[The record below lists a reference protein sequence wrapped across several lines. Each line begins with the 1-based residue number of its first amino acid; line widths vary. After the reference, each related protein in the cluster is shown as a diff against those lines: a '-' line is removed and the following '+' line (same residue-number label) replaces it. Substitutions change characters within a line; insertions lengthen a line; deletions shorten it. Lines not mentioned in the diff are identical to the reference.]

1 MTVTMHNFS
10 AWRRLF
16 AVKDLSGGS
25 SLTLPQKTPGWLRAQ
40 AKNLCDDRRGNIAV
54 IFALA
59 LLPILS
65 ATGAAVDIT
74 RALQVKARL
83 SSALDAAG
91 LAAGKKIDSDDA
103 TIIATAQAYFDA
115 NYPADALGVPGHLE
129 VNITQNT
136 IQLQVSADVDTTIM
150 RIMGFD
156 EITVGANTEIT
167 RAITGLEVALALDN
181 TGSMSGT
188 KLANLKTASH
198 NLLTILF
205 GEETR
210 PEFLKVSLVPFAAG
224 VNVGPNFNTEWLDM
238 AGTSSIH
245 SENFTTGT
253 NLWTLFNNANLV
265 NRDWNGCV
273 MERPG
278 GLDELDTPPTP
289 GSPDTYFVPWLAPDE
304 IGTATSNASGY
315 SNSYL
320 ADGSFSA
327 GTTNS
332 TKQKSTAKYVNASV
346 SSTSR
351 GPAYNCANTQIV
363 TELTND
369 KLLLDSKID
378 AMVADY
384 MTHIPV
390 GLAWAWRTLS
400 PGAPYMEGA
409 LYDDE
414 DTIKALVLMTDG
426 DNTLQSASGHNRSTF
441 SAYGYLEKMRLGTN
455 SASTGVTRLNEKT
468 ARMCTNIKA
477 AGIRLYTIAFQVTA
491 TTTLNLLRDCATS
504 PDMAFSSSDGAALN
518 TAFTTIATELAS
530 LRISR

>member
-1 MTVTMHNFS
+1 MMQNTS
-10 AWRRLF
+10 AWRRLS
-16 AVKDLSGGS
+16 AAKDLSGGAS
-25 SLTLPQKTPGWLRAQ
+25 PTASQKKAVGALARVR
-40 AKNLCDDRRGNIAV
+40 NLCDDKRGNVAV

-115 NYPADALGVPGHLE
+115 NYPAEALGVPGTLL
-129 VNITQNT
+129 VDISQNT
-136 IQLQVSADVDTTIM
+136 IQLRVSADVDTTIM

-156 EITVGANTEIT
+156 EITVAAKTEIS

-181 TGSMSGT
+181 TGSMDGT

-198 NLLTILF
+198 DLLNILF

-210 PEFLKVSLVPFAAG
+210 PTYLKVSLVPFAAG
-224 VNVGPNFNTEWLDM
+224 VNVGPNFNPEWLDM

-245 SENFTTGT
+245 SENFTAGT

-265 NRDWNGCV
+265 NRDWNGCL

-289 GSPDTYFVPWLAPDE
+289 GNPDTYFVPWLAPDE

-315 SNSYL
+315 ANSYL
-320 ADGSFSA
+320 ADGSFPS
-327 GTTNS
+327 GTSNAVR
-332 TKQKSTAKYVNASV
+332 QRSTAKYVNATV
-346 SSTSR
+346 SLTSR
-351 GPAYNCANTQIV
+351 GPDYNCRNTQIL
-363 TELTND
+363 TPLTND
-369 KLLLDSKID
+369 KRLLETKID
-378 AMVADY
+378 EMVAAY
-384 MTHIPV
+384 LTHIPI
-390 GLAWAWRTLS
+390 GLAWGWRTLS

-409 LYDDE
+409 LYSDE

-426 DNTLQSASGHNRSTF
+426 ENTISSTSGHNRSTF
-441 SAYGYLEKMRLGTN
+441 TAYGFLEKMRLGTN
-455 SASTGVTRLNEKT
+455 NPTTAVDRLDEKT
-468 ARMCTNIKA
+468 ARLCTNIKA
-477 AGIRLYTIAFQVTA
+477 TGIRLYTIAFQVSDPSTI
-491 TTTLNLLRDCATS
+491 NLLRNCASS
-504 PDMAFSSSDGAALN
+504 PDMFFASSSGGALN
-518 TAFTTIATELAS
+518 AAFRTIATELAS

>member
-1 MTVTMHNFS
+1 MTKHNFS

-16 AVKDLSGGS
+16 AEKDLSGGV
-25 SLTLPQKTPGWLRAQ
+25 SLTPPQKRFGGLRAQ

-54 IFALA
+54 IFALS

-115 NYPADALGVPGHLE
+115 NYPEDALGVPGNLE
-129 VNITQNT
+129 VNISQNS
-136 IQLQVSADVDTTIM
+136 IQLRVSADVDTTIM

-156 EITVGANTEIT
+156 EITVAANTEIS

-181 TGSMSGT
+181 TGSMGVT
-188 KLANLKTASH
+188 KMANLKTASH
-198 NLLTILF
+198 NLLNILF
-205 GEETR
+205 GEETH
-210 PEFLKVSLVPFAAG
+210 PEHLKVSLVPFAAG
-224 VNVGPNFNTEWLDM
+224 VNVGSAFNPEWLDM

-245 SENFTTGT
+245 SENFTPGT
-253 NLWTLFNNANLV
+253 NLWTLFNDANLV
-265 NRDWNGCV
+265 NRNWNGCL

-289 GSPDTYFVPWLAPDE
+289 GAPDTYFVPWLAPDE
-304 IGTATSNASGY
+304 IGTATSSATGY

-320 ADGSFSA
+320 ADGSFPT
-327 GTTNS
+327 GTSNAN
-332 TKQKSTAKYVNASV
+332 KQKSTAKYVGASV

-351 GPAYNCANTQIV
+351 GPDYNCRDTRIV
-363 TELTND
+363 TPLTND
-369 KLLLDSKID
+369 KLLLDTKIEEMY
-378 AMVADY
+378 AAY
-384 MTHIPV
+384 MTHIPI
-390 GLAWAWRTLS
+390 GLAWGWRTLS
-400 PGAPYMEGA
+400 PAAPYMEGT
-409 LYDDE
+409 LYSDE
-414 DTIKALVLMTDG
+414 ETIKALVLMTDG
-426 DNTLQSASGHNRSTF
+426 ENTLFSASGHNKSSF
-441 SAYGYLEKMRLGTN
+441 SAYGYLNKMRLGTN
-455 SASTGVTRLNEKT
+455 VLDTAVNELDAKT
-468 ARMCTNIKA
+468 LRICTNIKA
-477 AGIRLYTIAFQVTA
+477 AGIRLYTIAFQVTDP
-491 TTTLNLLRDCATS
+491 TTLNLLRDCATS
-504 PDMAFSSSDGAALN
+504 PEMSFSSSDGAALN